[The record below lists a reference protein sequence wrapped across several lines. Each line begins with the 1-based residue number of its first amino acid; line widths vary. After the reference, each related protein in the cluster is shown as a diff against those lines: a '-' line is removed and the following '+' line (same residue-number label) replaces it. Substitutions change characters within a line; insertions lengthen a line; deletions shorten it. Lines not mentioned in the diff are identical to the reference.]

1 MYDTWRTKFGLQM
14 YLSILNMKETL
25 LTVLCT
31 LKNQKTSFYRLVTEV
46 CFYQERKKIFN

>member
-14 YLSILNMKETL
+14 YLSILYIKETL

-31 LKNQKTSFYRLVTEV
+31 LKSENQFLSP
-46 CFYQERKKIFN
+46 CD